1 MAVTAADTAKRPTGH
16 SRKVISRHNG
26 AAAKRSGDGRR
37 RIAAHLNLPFIA
49 TSTDWTTFTLF
60 YACTPSLPPSLL
72 PPLPAACLSP
82 PVVWK
87 NMFVFGEKSK
97 AAAAAAD
104 ITRPRGGGGGRQV
117 VVAAAAPAAAHR

>member
-26 AAAKRSGDGRR
+26 AAVERSSDGRRGRVGRR

-60 YACTPSLPPSLL
+60 YACTPSLPP
-72 PPLPAACLSP
+72 LPAACLSP

-97 AAAAAAD
+97 AAAAD

-117 VVAAAAPAAAHR
+117 APAAAAHR